1 MEGININ
8 KKGFKKMANLLA
20 DTTRCLLDVSMTPK
34 KVNIRRKFDASN
46 S

>member
-8 KKGFKKMANLLA
+8 KKGSKEMANLLA
-20 DTTRCLLDVSMTPK
+20 NTTRCLLDVSMTPK
-34 KVNIRRKFDASN
+34 KVNIHREFDESN